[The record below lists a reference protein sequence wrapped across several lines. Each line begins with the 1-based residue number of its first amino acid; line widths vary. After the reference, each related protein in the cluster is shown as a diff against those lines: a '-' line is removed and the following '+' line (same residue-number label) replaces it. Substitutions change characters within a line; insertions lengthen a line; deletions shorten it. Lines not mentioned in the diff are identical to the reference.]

1 MARISPE
8 EMVVRLEKG
17 KPIPAILLLG
27 EEAYLRDTCRE
38 QLIERFVPEAAR
50 TWAVSRYSAGRG
62 ETQAALD
69 QAQTMAMLSPQQV
82 VFLEDVKVIE
92 ELGEKN
98 RDAAVAQ
105 LEAYL
110 KNRAPFTV
118 MVLEATGLD
127 QRMKLGKLLAEK
139 ALVVECGLGEKP
151 EERQAAA
158 VALARAIGK
167 EQGVEFEKGAAED
180 LAEFVAAD
188 LMRLKTEIDKL
199 ATYAAEKKVIG
210 REDVSALV
218 ISEKTTTVW
227 ELADMLASRQSKK
240 AQEFLDR
247 LLRDGEE
254 PLQMLG
260 AMAWMYRKLIEASE
274 VKGVTNGWQAA
285 RALGMRPEQAA
296 LALQNARRI
305 SKARLL
311 KGLGA
316 LRAIGERGFVMAD
329 AAVMVRQQRGGF
341 IADDGS
347 LQVGA
352 GKIADRFQGAPGRC
366 DENLDFDPGV
376 PNGNGSAQIS

>member
-8 EMVVRLEKG
+8 EMVVRLENG

-82 VFLEDVKVIE
+82 VFLEDVKAIE

-110 KNRAPFTV
+110 KNPAPFTV
-118 MVLEATGLD
+118 LVLEATGLD

-199 ATYAAEKKVIG
+199 ATYVAEKKVIG
-210 REDVSALV
+210 RADVSALV

-227 ELADMLASRQSKK
+227 ELADLLASSQSKK

-247 LLRDGEE
+247 LLREGEE
-254 PLQMLG
+254 PVRIVG
-260 AMAWMYRKLIEASE
+260 GIAWMFRKLIEASE
-274 VKGVTNGWQAA
+274 LKGGTNGWQAA
-285 RALGMRPEQAA
+285 RALGMAPAQAE
-296 LALQNARRI
+296 LALQNARKI
-305 SKARLL
+305 SKLRLL
-311 KGLGA
+311 AGLHA
-316 LRAIGERGFVMAD
+316 LRN
-329 AAVMVRQQRGGF
+329 
-341 IADDGS
+341 ADDRLKGS
-347 LQVGA
+347 GA
-352 GKIADRFQGAPGRC
+352 EPRTVMEFLVTQLTSG
-366 DENLDFDPGV
+366 E
-376 PNGNGSAQIS
+376 AQASRA